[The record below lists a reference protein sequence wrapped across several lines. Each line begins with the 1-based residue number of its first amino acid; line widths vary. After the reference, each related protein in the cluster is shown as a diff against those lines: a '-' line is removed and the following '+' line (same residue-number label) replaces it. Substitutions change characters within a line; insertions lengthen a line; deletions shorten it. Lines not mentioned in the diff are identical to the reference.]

1 MSDSEKYIEKLTEYE
16 KSQITD
22 DELEIAQELFNLEI
36 RETAKI
42 LDETYHNC
50 TVKSYSSNK

>member
-16 KSQITD
+16 KSQITE

-36 RETAKI
+36 KETANI
-42 LDETYHNC
+42 LDETYH
-50 TVKSYSSNK
+50 SSP